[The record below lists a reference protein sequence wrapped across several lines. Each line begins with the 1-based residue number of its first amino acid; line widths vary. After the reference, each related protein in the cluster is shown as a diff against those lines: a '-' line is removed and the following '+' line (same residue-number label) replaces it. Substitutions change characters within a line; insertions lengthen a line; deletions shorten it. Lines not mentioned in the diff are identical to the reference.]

1 MSSLT
6 LFPHAKVNLGLFI
19 KGKRADGYHLLETLL
34 FPVPDLTDHMILTPR
49 KTPGCELTI
58 LGIELEGDLSD
69 NLCVRAYRLLQ
80 QDYPDLPGVSIQLT
94 KHIPA
99 GAGLGGGSSDAAF
112 TLKGLNQLFDL
123 GISDETLAKKS
134 AVLGADVPFFVYGT
148 PQLAKGIGTELAPV
162 SLAFPYTLKLY
173 PQPIHSSTIAA
184 YKALDYTQ
192 FNPHRDLASILN
204 QPISTWKD
212 TLDNDLEVPVF
223 RMYPVLREIKSQIYA
238 EGALYAAMSG
248 SGSCMFGI
256 FEA

>member
-1 MSSLT
+1 MAALT

-19 KGKRADGYHLLETLL
+19 KGKRTDGYHLLETLL

-49 KTPGCELTI
+49 KTPDCELTI
-58 LGIELEGDLSD
+58 LGMELAGDLSD

-80 QDYPDLPGVSIQLT
+80 EDYPDLPGVAIQLT

-112 TLKGLNQLFDL
+112 TLKGLNQLFGL
-123 GISDETLAKKS
+123 GISDEALAEKS

-148 PQLAKGIGTELAPV
+148 PQLAKGIGTALTPI
-162 SLAFPYTLKLY
+162 SLDFPYTLKLY

-192 FNPHRDLASILN
+192 FDPQRDLAAILA
-204 QPISTWKD
+204 QPISTWRD

-223 RMYPVLREIKSQIYA
+223 QMYPVLREIKSQIYA